1 MFPACKSYD
10 CMQTQVKAQESH
22 APITREQIKLPP
34 SLLLESLCYK
44 PVARSFQQRQ
54 RCLLKWPCEPPAK
67 LVGSNK
73 QSLQS
78 SARHIAS
85 KPFSAH
91 LIALAGLFD
100 ISCLSPA
107 TFSSAVPGDCPV
119 TTDDKVN
126 LFYTNYSW
134 CFSHPRGEQWLFPSQ
149 ELCWVS
155 GICTVCHVPRRWCK
169 PVWLPEHLSAADP
182 SAVGLV
188 LRILRDKQQPSVT
201 LCLLKYL
208 FDCYS
213 ANSVLKTIWV
223 MGESQGHDL
232 FFDTGHIHGFCL
244 AGFSLKVL

>member
-22 APITREQIKLPP
+22 APITREQIKWTP

-67 LVGSNK
+67 LVSSNK

-107 TFSSAVPGDCPV
+107 TFSSAVPGDSPV

-126 LFYTNYSW
+126 LFYTNYSC
-134 CFSHPRGEQWLFPSQ
+134 CFSHPWGEQWLFPSQ

-155 GICTVCHVPRRWCK
+155 DIW
-169 PVWLPEHLSAADP
+169 LSAMSLGDGANPCDFQSISQQLTP
-182 SAVGLV
+182 V
-188 LRILRDKQQPSVT
+188 LWVWSSGYCGIN
-201 LCLLKYL
+201 
-208 FDCYS
+208 
-213 ANSVLKTIWV
+213 NSH
-223 MGESQGHDL
+223 Q
-232 FFDTGHIHGFCL
+232 
-244 AGFSLKVL
+244 SLYAS